1 MMPPLIVL
9 EIINNA
15 LLLALEIVKHMPP
28 EQHMAFWAQ
37 HQKDVEWWRA
47 LYTKLAAA

>member
-1 MMPPLIVL
+1 MPPLIIL

-28 EQHMAFWAQ
+28 EQHAAFWAQ
-37 HQKDVEWWRA
+37 HQQNVEWWQDVYA
-47 LYTKLAAA
+47 KLAQ